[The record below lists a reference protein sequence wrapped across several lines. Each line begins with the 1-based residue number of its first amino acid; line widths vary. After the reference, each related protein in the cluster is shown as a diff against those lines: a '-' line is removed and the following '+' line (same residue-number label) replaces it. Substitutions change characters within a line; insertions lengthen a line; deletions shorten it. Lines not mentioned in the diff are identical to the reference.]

1 MFNSSEEYS
10 YKELSRNIFY
20 KYSLHVLFS
29 KNWIRLYFTKLD
41 IINFITDKEGDYHSF
56 TF

>member
-1 MFNSSEEYS
+1 MFKSSEEYS
-10 YKELSRNIFY
+10 YKELSVNIFY

-29 KNWIRLYFTKLD
+29 KHWIRLCFTKLD
-41 IINFITDKEGDYHSF
+41 IINFITDKEIDYYSY